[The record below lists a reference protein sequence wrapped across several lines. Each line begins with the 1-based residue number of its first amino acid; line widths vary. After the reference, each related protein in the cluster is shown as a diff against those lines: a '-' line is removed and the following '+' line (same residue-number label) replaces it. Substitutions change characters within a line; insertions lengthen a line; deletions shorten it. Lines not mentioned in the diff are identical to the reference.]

1 MQEKALLKVQA
12 TSPVRLEY
20 MAVRLQRL
28 CRFTLHVLW
37 DGLGFAGRFVRVG
50 ACDVLFEA
58 C

>member
-28 CRFTLHVLW
+28 CRFTLHFIISF
-37 DGLGFAGRFVRVG
+37 GMAGVSQGVS
-50 ACDVLFEA
+50 
-58 C
+58 